1 MRRKRS
7 KSYEVSL
14 PKVNLTKLAIVI
26 FSSVLVYFFVTNSIV
41 RYYIVKRNHKIL
53 KEKLDSLKEKNLKL
67 QQEIH
72 LLQTD
77 KDTIEYYIRKELN
90 YKKPKEK
97 ILILKHTGLQ
107 NNK

>member
-1 MRRKRS
+1 MKRRRP

-14 PKVNLTKLAIVI
+14 PKVNWTKFGIAILCLVLA
-26 FSSVLVYFFVTNSIV
+26 YFFITNSIV
-41 RYYIVKRNHKIL
+41 RYYIVKRNYKIL
-53 KEKLDSLKEKNLKL
+53 KEKLNKLKEENLKL
-67 QQEIH
+67 QHEIQ

-97 ILILKHTGLQ
+97 ILILK
-107 NNK
+107 NNTSTKK